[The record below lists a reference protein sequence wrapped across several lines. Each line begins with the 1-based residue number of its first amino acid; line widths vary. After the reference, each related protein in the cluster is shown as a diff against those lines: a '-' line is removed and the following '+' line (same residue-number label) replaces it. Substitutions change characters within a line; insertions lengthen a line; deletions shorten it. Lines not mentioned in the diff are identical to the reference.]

1 MQENTQTKFI
11 PRNQMQSI
19 LDNAPQGVD
28 KKALIDKF
36 VAGGF
41 TVEGVNDK
49 KEPNLAQTVVG
60 GLIKAPTDLIGAGF
74 AGAGALG
81 AYAGKKLTGQ
91 DTILAGEYANQ
102 TQQIQQSGAN
112 SIVQPLTEQ
121 EIRPAQN
128 VEQLAGD
135 VLQTG
140 ALAAPGV
147 GLVKGATTGAALM
160 GGQAMSENQSAFDVA
175 KNTLI
180 GAGIGGT
187 LGVAVPALEKLA
199 GAVNKTVPEVA
210 SQGGKILES
219 LKPNPA
225 DIMQRVLRVTKGQQT
240 KFEKTYGTS
249 IGQYA
254 VDRNLIGTQEQVVND
269 LANRF
274 TTSIKAADDALAT
287 LPGKYQPEPVKTAL
301 KELYE
306 KKLATSAPGAN
317 DPELNIVKELM
328 NKFDNVGLDMSEIN
342 QAKRLFE
349 RNVKL
354 DFVKTNNPEGVKLSN
369 NIDQAIR
376 GWQFN
381 QAERLGLKNLPEIN
395 KETRMAKE
403 LLNSLERESSGKA
416 GNNAISLTDWIVLA
430 DGGAS
435 NVAAFLAKRGFGSDT
450 IQAFVAKY
458 FAPKITKVGLPT
470 AKIGEPQIDATVQS
484 YFDFLKKTGAI
495 SQGTGKRATQQIKR
509 KLSPLIET
517 IPQSTKGASTV
528 PKKAK

>member
-1 MQENTQTKFI
+1 MEKTINRQ
-11 PRNQMQSI
+11 QMQTI
-19 LDNAPQGVD
+19 LDQAPQGVD

-36 VAGGF
+36 VADGF
-41 TVEGVNDK
+41 TVEGVNDTNIVQDIAK
-49 KEPNLAQTVVG
+49 TV
-60 GLIKAPTDLIGAGF
+60 IKAPIDLIGAGF

-81 AYAGKKLTGQ
+81 SYAGKKLAGQ
-91 DTILAGEYANQ
+91 DTTLSQEYAAQ
-102 TQQIQQSGAN
+102 SQQVKESGAKP
-112 SIVQPLTEQ
+112 IVETVIGEN
-121 EIRPAQN
+121 IRPAGNLQ
-128 VEQLAGD
+128 QLAGD
-135 VLQTG
+135 VIQTG

-147 GLVKGATTGAALM
+147 GLVKGGATGGALL
-160 GGQAMSENQSAFDVA
+160 GGQAMSENQSALDVA
-175 KNTLI
+175 KSTLL
-180 GAGIGGT
+180 GAGIGGA

-199 GAVNKTVPEVA
+199 GAAPKIAAKTGQVV
-210 SQGGKILES
+210 ES

-225 DIMQRVLRVTKGQQT
+225 DIMQRVLRVTKGQQS
-240 KFEKTYGTS
+240 KFEQNYGTS

-254 VDRNLIGTQEQVVND
+254 IDRGLIGTQDEVANA

-274 TTSIKAADDALAT
+274 TTSIKAADDALST

-301 KELYE
+301 QELYQ
-306 KKLATSAPGAN
+306 KKLATSAPGAP
-317 DPELNIVKELM
+317 DPELNIVKELL
-328 NKFDNVGLDMSEIN
+328 NKFDNAGLDMSEIN

-376 GWQFN
+376 DWQFN

-403 LLNSLERESSGKA
+403 LLNSLEREASGKA

-450 IQAFVAKY
+450 VQAFVAKY
-458 FAPKITKVGLPT
+458 FAPKTKVGLPT
-470 AKIGEPQIDATVQS
+470 AKMEAPQIDATVQS
-484 YFDFLKKTGAI
+484 YFDFLKKTGAT
-495 SQGTGKRATQQIKR
+495 SQGTSKKSTQQIIQKE
-509 KLSPLIET
+509 SPLKET